1 MQPSSTRCFAHGD
14 RAGAQPPKGRPRG
27 HEDSRRFGFRF
38 PTSNVLA
45 EGVCDECCQ
54 GVKNLV
60 VATPT
65 RYAAACKAPH
75 AGHDIGHVGQ
85 SHPGPAAKRRKR
97 RNAACMLRV
106 APGPVVLDVSDEE
119 VFEVPR
125 VQAPEAANG
134 RFLPFEERAPRG
146 YPNRDRRRSQPALL
160 LEPPRE
166 PLQATVPSR
175 RCPADHVPRVAAI
188 RLLLVPVPTLPSPDH
203 GDLLRWRSL
212 SVMCS
217 QRLAARPQA
226 TRSYDPQPANQHD
239 RALPVAPVMRSCAQQ
254 MIAHHAQC
262 VDLNPKMLRRFCHEV
277 HHRALRGLTGALEE
291 PSFRT
296 TPRTE
301 QRLSRHAGER
311 GIKAV
316 IAFAASRR
324 K

>member
-1 MQPSSTRCFAHGD
+1 
-14 RAGAQPPKGRPRG
+14 
-27 HEDSRRFGFRF
+27 
-38 PTSNVLA
+38 
-45 EGVCDECCQ
+45 
-54 GVKNLV
+54 
-60 VATPT
+60 
-65 RYAAACKAPH
+65 
-75 AGHDIGHVGQ
+75 
-85 SHPGPAAKRRKR
+85 
-97 RNAACMLRV
+97 
-106 APGPVVLDVSDEE
+106 
-119 VFEVPR
+119 
-125 VQAPEAANG
+125 
-134 RFLPFEERAPRG
+134 
-146 YPNRDRRRSQPALL
+146 
-160 LEPPRE
+160 
-166 PLQATVPSR
+166 
-175 RCPADHVPRVAAI
+175 
-188 RLLLVPVPTLPSPDH
+188 
-203 GDLLRWRSL
+203 
-212 SVMCS
+212 MCS